1 MEALSC
7 GLPIV
12 ATRVGG
18 IPDIIEEG
26 TSGFLVDRGDS
37 DGLASALITLLRDPS
52 QCLRMGRAAKEF
64 ADTHLD
70 ISRTADRLV
79 ELYRDTIAARSA
91 AHGAEAGQANGVPAI
106 PRITTQASGNRGAL

>member
-18 IPDIIEEG
+18 IPDIVEVG
-26 TSGFLVDRGDS
+26 TSGFLVDRGDI
-37 DGLASALITLLRDPS
+37 DGLASALITLLRVPS

-79 ELYRDTIAARSA
+79 ELYRETIAARTA
-91 AHGAEAGQANGVPAI
+91 DHGARALHTNGAHAI
-106 PRITTQASGNRGAL
+106 QRIATQASGNRGAL